1 MLIELCQQNNIWC
14 KEIHTAP
21 MRFLINWLGA
31 IGDLTFIGILGTL
44 FLFASAYPV
53 CFQHWLNLRLSYL
66 FWEFFGSVIFL
77 FFQPFIYL
85 MVWELYSALLLS
97 YYLIISAEME
107 LPKEDSSMIIQ
118 IVIDLVILE

>member
-1 MLIELCQQNNIWC
+1 
-14 KEIHTAP
+14 
-21 MRFLINWLGA
+21 
-31 IGDLTFIGILGTL
+31 
-44 FLFASAYPV
+44 
-53 CFQHWLNLRLSYL
+53 
-66 FWEFFGSVIFL
+66 
-77 FFQPFIYL
+77 